1 MFLLRQEK
9 QIKQTG
15 LRITLKNIFM
25 KQIIAAVLVLCFCI
39 PAGAQKIKKMEYF
52 FDNDPGVGKAK
63 PFPVAASDTVNIT
76 ADIPINNLSKGLHA
90 LYMRAKSDTGWGL
103 TEAVLFNVYDSL
115 LTLPVSK
122 EEYFFDSDPGV
133 DKATPFAIN
142 TTDTLKAVQALSTG
156 SLPEG
161 FHTLYVRVGNNGG
174 YYSLTE
180 NASFYVTG
188 FASNAAKISG
198 AEYFIDTDPGAG
210 KAKKLNTGAQT
221 DTLLTSYNLQVPAGL
236 DTSANHYLCIRVKD
250 AAGAWS
256 LFTFDTFKVKVNA
269 AFAMLNIHASK
280 EASKA
285 MIQWQTTNSDAV
297 NYTVEKSTNGIDF
310 TELNNVVSK
319 GSSQTYNSKD
329 AAPVNGINFYR
340 IKQTNAAGDVS
351 YSSIAKVLFEA
362 ADPVMLYPNP
372 AKDFVNIRFNAAG
385 KTILINVF
393 NSAGRSVKMF
403 STAAAE
409 NIQLN
414 VNSFASGT
422 YLLHIIDGEKTFTAK
437 LVKQ

>member
-1 MFLLRQEK
+1 
-9 QIKQTG
+9 
-15 LRITLKNIFM
+15 M
-25 KQIIAAVLVLCFCI
+25 KQIIVAILALCFCTV
-39 PAGAQKIKKMEYF
+39 ASAQKIKKMEYF
-52 FDNDPGVGKAK
+52 FDTDPGVGKAK
-63 PFPVAASDTVNIT
+63 PFPVAASDTVNVS
-76 ADIPINNLSKGLHA
+76 ADLPINNLTKGLHA

-103 TEAVLFNVYDSL
+103 TEVVLFNVYDSL

-122 EEYFFDSDPGV
+122 EEYFFDNDPGV
-133 DKATPFAIN
+133 GKATPVAIN
-142 TTDTLKAVQALSTG
+142 STDTLKSVQSLPTG
-156 SLPEG
+156 ALPEG

-221 DTLLTSYNLQVPAGL
+221 DTLLTSYTLQVPAGL
-236 DTSANHYLCIRVKD
+236 DTAINHYLCIRVKD

-269 AFAMLNIHASK
+269 AFAMLNINASK
-280 EASKA
+280 DASKA
-285 MIQWQTTNSDAV
+285 MIQWQTINSDAV

-319 GSSQTYNSKD
+319 GSSQTYNAKD

-340 IKQTNAAGDVS
+340 IKQTNAAGEAS
-351 YSSIAKVLFEA
+351 YSSIAKVLFESA
-362 ADPVMLYPNP
+362 EQVMLYPNP

-385 KTILINVF
+385 KTVLINVF

-403 STAAAE
+403 SATAAE

-414 VNSFASGT
+414 VSNFAAGT
-422 YLLHIIDGEKTFTAK
+422 YLLHISDGEKTITAK
-437 LVKQ
+437 LIKQ